1 MKAVNLESE
10 RLVFLPLSLKHLS
23 QEYVDW
29 LNDFEVNRYLE
40 SRQGYNK
47 KLLENFLKEQER
59 KDILFWAIHTKEKNK
74 HIGNIKIDPI
84 NLESNS
90 GEYGILIGDK
100 SSWGKGYAKEAS
112 SKIIQYCFCTL
123 KLSKITLGVV
133 SENKKAIKLYEN
145 LGFKRERI
153 VKKFG
158 VYDGKEC
165 DSIRMIKN
173 NYE

>member
-1 MKAVNLESE
+1 MKAVKLDSE

-23 QEYVDW
+23 QEYLDW

-100 SSWGKGYAKEAS
+100 SSWGKGYAKEAT
-112 SKIIQYCFCTL
+112 SKIIQYCFDTL

-133 SENKKAIKLYEN
+133 SENKRAIKLYEN

-153 VKKFG
+153 VKNFG

>member
-1 MKAVNLESE
+1 MKAVKLESE

-40 SRQGYNK
+40 SRQGYNI

-59 KDILFWAIHTKEKNK
+59 KDILFWAIHIKEKNK

-112 SKIIQYCFCTL
+112 SRIINYCFKVL
-123 KLSKITLGVV
+123 QLSKITLGVV

-145 LGFKRERI
+145 LGFKQERI
-153 VKKFG
+153 VKKIG

>member
-1 MKAVNLESE
+1 MKAVKLESE

-23 QEYVDW
+23 QEYLNW

-40 SRQGYNK
+40 SRQGYNI

-84 NLESNS
+84 SLESNA

-100 SSWGKGYAKEAS
+100 NSWGKGYAKEAS
-112 SKIIQYCFCTL
+112 SKIIHYCFDTL

-153 VKKFG
+153 VKKIG